1 MNIIKIDLEKLNKMV
16 DEYILSN
23 NSSIS
28 MSIYTELDINRPIIL
43 MNKETLNQI
52 KAKTIQHFDSIEKS
66 SYPMFNG
73 CYIAIADWLP
83 FGEVQLK

>member
-1 MNIIKIDLEKLNKMV
+1 
-16 DEYILSN
+16 
-23 NSSIS
+23 

-52 KAKTIQHFDSIEKS
+52 KAQTIQHFDLIEKL